1 MSKHWKSL
9 FVVLVVL
16 CVGVLV
22 PVAVNSYN
30 SNQEQPEWLMVMKAA
45 QGEFQESTGGDYTLT
60 LTGVEPDL
68 LAFTDRPERQAQRW
82 DITEFLDNWAG
93 VFDTD
98 PPNAVISAGN
108 GEAAITINDP
118 EVSGDTVTFT
128 ATPLP
133 GQTLPTGVVNQP
145 TLFIDNTPVLRI
157 PPRVLPKLGHTTLRG
172 DGSIANNTF
181 REHSSED
188 LNSIL
193 DKQPLTTPLRSH
205 QDYQ

>member
-1 MSKHWKSL
+1 MGKHWKSL

-22 PVAVNSYN
+22 PVAVNFYN

-82 DITEFLDNWAG
+82 DTTEFLDNWAG
-93 VFDTD
+93 EFDTD

-145 TLFIDNTPVLRI
+145 TLFIDNTPKINIR
-157 PPRVLPKLGHTTLRG
+157 PRDLPTRDLPKLELRG
-172 DGSIANNTF
+172 SGSVFQKTF
-181 REHSSED
+181 RGGDDKLMRLME
-188 LNSIL
+188 
-193 DKQPLTTPLRSH
+193 KQPLTRPSRHL
-205 QDYQ
+205 DYQ